1 MSIDITKLSMQE
13 KVKLFK
19 KLYQDITA
27 HGHPEDVHLAHI
39 NEYERQLLIK
49 HGGCGTVNDE
59 TGLTQYFGGGGGGQP
74 QPDTT
79 TTFAREA
86 PEIEARK
93 IALFDRA
100 TALAQQPRDIPAFQ
114 VAGPSPLEQMAFERG
129 IGQLGV
135 GADTT
140 RQAIAASQG
149 AMQTAMATPN
159 VSAFLNPMN
168 QFVIDEITRQAGI
181 LQNQAAAQAV
191 QAGAFGG
198 GREGVQRAELGKRQL
213 EAVGEAQAQNYGQ
226 ALAAAQAQQQLAAQT
241 QGFSAQQLAGLGA
254 QQQRMAGL
262 DTTNL
267 AQMGQTQRA
276 LAQQQLDADRRTRE
290 AVASDPFARIS
301 FEKGIMTALP
311 TTESTIVQAPQ
322 QAQPNPLAQALGT
335 GLTAYT
341 AYLGAQGSKGQ

>member
-1 MSIDITKLSMQE
+1 MQE

-59 TGLTQYFGGGGGGQP
+59 TGLTQYFGGGGGGQS

-79 TTFAREA
+79 TTFTREA

-114 VAGPSPLEQMAFERG
+114 VAGPSPLEQIAFERG

-226 ALAAAQAQQQLAAQT
+226 ALAAAQAQQQLA
-241 QGFSAQQLAGLGA
+241 GLGA

-276 LAQQQLDADRRTRE
+276 IAQQQLDADRRTRE
-290 AVASDPFARIS
+290 AVAADPFARIS

-341 AYLGAQGSKGQ
+341 AYLGATGSKGA